1 MSNSPLI
8 SYQEITPKAHQLQ
21 QLIKLYY
28 VHQSKEDALEERIVY
43 FPNYTTT
50 INIYKDSKLSWN
62 ALSRTHEPDIGA
74 PWMKLLVAKFDRSR
88 EIIMRG
94 PFHKLSIVFQPLGIN
109 HFLEPPLSQIAEDHF
124 TFFDYFGP
132 EFDALLDQV
141 FELDQLEAKRDLL
154 DDFFIKNYVGF
165 SEDRLKF
172 AVQEILDNEASVS
185 IQQLSETLQISRK
198 TLLRL
203 FKKHLAISPTDYKSI
218 VKFRKALLAYQDKK
232 NRPSLAD
239 LAYTVD
245 YYDQSDLNFHFKQ
258 KTGQTPQELFKIL
271 KTIEKDLFW
280 QIAHVP
286 KVQDKQ

>member
-1 MSNSPLI
+1 M
-8 SYQEITPKAHQLQ
+8 QGT
-21 QLIKLYY
+21 
-28 VHQSKEDALEERIVY
+28 
-43 FPNYTTT
+43 
-50 INIYKDSKLSWN
+50 
-62 ALSRTHEPDIGA
+62 
-74 PWMKLLVAKFDRSR
+74 
-88 EIIMRG
+88 
-94 PFHKLSIVFQPLGIN
+94 FHKLSIVFHPLGIN
-109 HFLEPPLSQIAEDHF
+109 HFLEPPLSQLAEDHF
-124 TFFDYFGP
+124 SFFDYFGS
-132 EFDALLDQV
+132 EFDVLLDQV
-141 FELDQLEAKRDLL
+141 FAVDQLEAKRDLL
-154 DDFFIKNYVGF
+154 DDFFIKKYVGF
-165 SEDRLKF
+165 SEDRLSF

-185 IQQLSETLQISRK
+185 IQSLADTLQISRK

-218 VKFRKALLAYQDKK
+218 VKFRKALIAYQNKK

-271 KTIEKDLFW
+271 KTIEKGLFW